1 MNPLVA
7 AFLILI
13 ALKFTL
19 WQDMSLWILFSPFW
33 MPLLVQFLTGMYDQ
47 IDKGP

>member
-13 ALKFTL
+13 VLKLTFL
-19 WQDMSLWILFSPFW
+19 RDMSLWILFSPFW
-33 MPLLVQFLTGMYDQ
+33 LPLLVQFLTGMWEEFRKDE
-47 IDKGP
+47 